1 MKKTTI
7 LFLFIC
13 SFFNAQFYETIKY
26 PEYFSSTLARMT
38 NNNTI
43 DKINN
48 SVSKLY
54 LEDANEN
61 YKLYKGKSLLGS
73 DLIFEYKMK
82 LYYYETSMLVD
93 FDDYTMQEVKKVK
106 GKSVYEKIEITPEQK
121 DVLNDLLKDTILL
134 YLRREIWD

>member
-1 MKKTTI
+1 
-7 LFLFIC
+7 
-13 SFFNAQFYETIKY
+13 
-26 PEYFSSTLARMT
+26 MT

-82 LYYYETSMLVD
+82 TY
-93 FDDYTMQEVKKVK
+93 
-106 GKSVYEKIEITPEQK
+106 
-121 DVLNDLLKDTILL
+121 
-134 YLRREIWD
+134 

>member
-48 SVSKLY
+48 SCTYEEQK
-54 LEDANEN
+54 EN
-61 YKLYKGKSLLGS
+61 IKISEFYSRG
-73 DLIFEYKMK
+73 F
-82 LYYYETSMLVD
+82 
-93 FDDYTMQEVKKVK
+93 F
-106 GKSVYEKIEITPEQK
+106 EKIYPY
-121 DVLNDLLKDTILL
+121 NN
-134 YLRREIWD
+134 YLTVQPIFTSGIPIDSV